1 MHTKSGRSFLGGP
14 EKYLVKRFTKY
25 VPLETYHLTLLTL
38 VWSALVLVAGYLA
51 QKNIDWLW
59 LTVAAIVLQYIT
71 DLFDGAVGRYR
82 KTGLV
87 KWGFYM
93 DHYLDYVF
101 LACFVAS
108 FGFLLPNIHML
119 ALTVI
124 LAAGFMIS
132 TFLDFG
138 ATQEFSIYHFGFGPT
153 EIRIVFIAATILV
166 WWKGAVLLAQV
177 LPWFNLFMAVLL
189 VSLVYR
195 TQKQLWKQDMRN
207 R

>member
-138 ATQEFSIYHFGFGPT
+138 QQPFLYGGKEQSYSPKSYPGLTCLWQFC
-153 EIRIVFIAATILV
+153 
-166 WWKGAVLLAQV
+166 
-177 LPWFNLFMAVLL
+177 WF
-189 VSLVYR
+189 
-195 TQKQLWKQDMRN
+195 LWSTAPKNSSGSKICAIDSCSRYLYN
-207 R
+207 TNSNT